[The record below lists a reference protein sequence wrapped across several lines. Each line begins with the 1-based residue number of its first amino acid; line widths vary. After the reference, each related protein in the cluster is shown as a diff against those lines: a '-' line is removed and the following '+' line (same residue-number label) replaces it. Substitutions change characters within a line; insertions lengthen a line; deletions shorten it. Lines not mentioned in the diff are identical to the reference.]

1 MREITIDAIK
11 LHLIAMP
18 LVEPLRTSFG
28 VDDVRAIILVEM
40 QSGDLIGWGECVVSE
55 DPGYS
60 YETIGTALHI
70 MQDFLIPKIV
80 GQKITSAVDLRR
92 LMKGVRGHLM
102 AKAAIEGAVWDVV
115 AQANGKVLA
124 DLVWEQFPLDAPRKK
139 EVLVGVSIGI
149 QPSIDET
156 LAIIE
161 KRVNEGYRRV
171 KLKIA
176 PGWDLEL
183 TDAVRSA
190 YPDILLMLDANSA
203 YTLDDIDRLARLDK
217 YNLLMLEQPL
227 AHDDIY
233 EHSKL
238 QARLETPVCLDESI
252 HSANDVRLA
261 LAVKAC
267 KIINL
272 KPHRVGG
279 MLEACAVHKVCYD
292 EGVPLWIGGM
302 LETGIGRAQNLAI
315 ASLPGVTLPCDLSA
329 TNRYYDPD
337 LADPPFVLNANS
349 TVTVPDSV
357 GTGVTMQLERLEE
370 AKARFTREFPGL
382 V

>member
-11 LHLIAMP
+11 IHLIAMP
-18 LVEPLRTSFG
+18 LVEPLKTSFG
-28 VDDVRAIILVEM
+28 VDDVRPIIMVEM
-40 QSGDLIGWGECVVSE
+40 QSGDLVGWGECVASE

-60 YETIGTALHI
+60 YETVGTALHV
-70 MQDFLIPKIV
+70 MQDFLIPRIV
-80 GQKITSAVDLRR
+80 GQKLATAVDLRR
-92 LMKGVRGHLM
+92 MMKSVRGHLM
-102 AKAAIEGAVWDVV
+102 AKAAIEGAAWDLI

-124 DLVWEQFPLDAPRKK
+124 DLMWEQFPLEAPRKS

-161 KRVNEGYRRV
+161 KRINEGYRRV

-176 PGWDLEL
+176 PGWDIEL
-183 TDAVRSA
+183 AAAVRAA
-190 YPDILLMLDANSA
+190 YPGIMLMLDANSA
-203 YTLDDIDRLARLDK
+203 YTLDDIDHLAKLDK

-238 QARLETPVCLDESI
+238 QARIETPVCLDESI

-272 KPHRVGG
+272 KPPRVGG
-279 MLEACAVHKVCYD
+279 LLEACAVHKVCYD

-302 LETGIGRAQNLAI
+302 LETGIGRAQNLAV

-329 TNRYYDPD
+329 TNRYYNPD
-337 LADPPFVLNANS
+337 IADPPFVLNDNS
-349 TVTVPDSV
+349 TVTVPNVV
-357 GTGVTMQLERLEE
+357 GTGVALQESQLIE
-370 AKARFTREFPGL
+370 ATARFTQTFPDL